1 LKIHRFLKPIVLI
14 ILVST
19 ATARRGINP
28 LEEFSGLDDI
38 KALPAVF
45 DVKTPVSTIH
55 PGLPKI

>member
-28 LEEFSGLDDI
+28 LEEFSGLDI